1 MTIKLPPRG
10 QRRGPIYQA
19 IADAIGREIEAGH
32 LRPGSQLPTQRVLAR
47 QLGVTLTTVTRA
59 YVEAQRRGLLSG
71 EVGRGTF
78 VRPGALDIEG
88 PEQGVLDLAVNA
100 LMPQPYLEDLSDRLA
115 AAIPRSAGA
124 RVFAYQPHA
133 GARHNRAAG
142 SAWIGW
148 AGLQAP
154 VDRVVVTAGGQH
166 GMLLALMTLA
176 KPGDE
181 ILVEELTYP
190 GMTDLASQLNLR
202 LRPVAMDAEGL
213 LPAALDDACRTGE
226 PAALYCIPSFQNPTA
241 AFMSEQRRKAIA
253 AVAIEHELTVIE
265 DDVYGFLASDVKPLS
280 AYLPEE
286 LSFYVTSTSKSIA
299 PGIRIG
305 YLLVPTSTVE
315 RLSLSVLR
323 TLVNAPPA
331 MAELA
336 SSLITEGVAGRIVDW
351 KRREIAERQAIAARV
366 LGGLLMQSHPR
377 SPHLWLRLPEPWS
390 ADAFVSRARHRGILV
405 NGADSFVVDRD
416 ESDVQAIR
424 IALGPPATRSA
435 LEEGLAELVRMIHR
449 VPEAAG
455 LVV

>member
-1 MTIKLPPRG
+1 
-10 QRRGPIYQA
+10 
-19 IADAIGREIEAGH
+19 
-32 LRPGSQLPTQRVLAR
+32 
-47 QLGVTLTTVTRA
+47 
-59 YVEAQRRGLLSG
+59 
-71 EVGRGTF
+71 
-78 VRPGALDIEG
+78 
-88 PEQGVLDLAVNA
+88 VLDLSVNS
-100 LMPQPYLEDLSDRLA
+100 LMPQPYLEDLADRLA
-115 AAIPRSAGA
+115 TAIPRSAGA
-124 RVFAYQPHA
+124 RVFGYQQHA

-154 VDRVVVTAGGQH
+154 VERVVVTAGGQH
-166 GMLLALMTLA
+166 GMLIALITLA

-190 GMTDLASQLNLR
+190 GITDLATQLGVR

-213 LPAALDDACRTGE
+213 VPDALDDACRTGKT
-226 PAALYCIPSFQNPTA
+226 AALYCIPTFQNPTA

-253 AVAIEHELTVIE
+253 AVAVDHQLMVIE
-265 DDVYGFLASDVKPLS
+265 DDVYGFLATDVKPLS
-280 AYLPEE
+280 TYLPEE
-286 LSFYVTSTSKSIA
+286 LSIYVTSTSKSIA

-305 YLLVPTSTVE
+305 YLLAPASMVE

-336 SSLITEGVAGRIVDW
+336 SSLITEGVAGRIVEW
-351 KRREIAERQAIAARV
+351 KRKEIAERQAIGARV
-366 LGGLLMQSHPR
+366 LGGMSMQTHPR
-377 SPHLWLRLPEPWS
+377 SPHIWLRLPEPWS
-390 ADAFVSRARHRGILV
+390 GDAFVSRARHRGILV
-405 NGADSFVVDRD
+405 NGAESFGVNRE

-424 IALGPPATRSA
+424 IALGPPVTRSS
-435 LEEGLAELVRMIHR
+435 LEEGLTELVRMIHR